1 MYSINGEEFKTKE
14 SLKRLIQQILHAY
27 QPEQLLN
34 ETDYRFMLGV
44 LDMHHSSDI
53 KKGVGVQ
60 SIFVR
65 ENPTYKRN
73 RGFWIK
79 RIDGT
84 VIDFSFIE
92 CISQRDDKTRFS
104 NACRN
109 AVREH
114 IILFKNHNLKHDSIC
129 PVTGVNL
136 TKNNV
141 HVDHAPPNT
150 FDFIVKEFIRLKK
163 IVVKHVKLIETDE
176 IIGGCFDSKNLSES
190 FVAFHN
196 STAEL
201 RLVSAHANL
210 SEIKIKENQC
220 KKNNVPEFSRIDRIA
235 IQEKI

>member
-27 QPEQLLN
+27 QPEHVLN

-53 KKGVGVQ
+53 KKGVGIQ

-92 CISQRDDKTRFS
+92 FISPRNNKTRFNS
-104 NACRN
+104 ACRN
-109 AVREH
+109 AIRED
-114 IILFKNHNLKHDSIC
+114 IVLFKNQNLKHDSIC
-129 PVTGVNL
+129 PITGVKL
-136 TKNNV
+136 TRDNV
-141 HVDHAPPNT
+141 HVDHSPPNT
-150 FDFIVKEFIRLKK
+150 FDFIVKEFIKSEYL
-163 IVVKHVKLIETDE
+163 IVKHVKLVETDE
-176 IIGGCFDSKNLSES
+176 IIGGCFDSKSLSMS

-196 STAEL
+196 SKADL
-201 RLVSAHANL
+201 RLVSAKANL
-210 SEIKIKENQC
+210 SDIKLKENQRT
-220 KKNNVPEFSRIDRIA
+220 NNTIPNF
-235 IQEKI
+235 QE